1 MGGIQDTELEKCQ
14 SIEDIIEL
22 IKKRKQ
28 SFETEKENIKIHF
41 KDKTNHP
48 TDNVEVRGDKDI
60 LEEIKETSTKIIELY
75 EKCVE
80 YLEKYRDKISFEK
93 TVKFMKKICNF
104 ANEREVSNMN
114 TEVVAFN
121 FYCEECSRESN

>member
-28 SFETEKENIKIHF
+28 TFETEKDNIKMHF
-41 KDKTNHP
+41 KDKTDHP
-48 TDNVEVRGDKDI
+48 SENVEVRGNKNI
-60 LEEIKETSTKIIELY
+60 LEEIKETSEKIIILY

-80 YLEKYRDKISFEK
+80 YLEKYRDKISIEK
-93 TVKFMKKICNF
+93 TAKFMKKICNF

-114 TEVVAFN
+114 TEVIAFT
-121 FYCEECSRESN
+121 FYCEECSKE

>member
-1 MGGIQDTELEKCQ
+1 MGGIQDTEMEKCQ

-28 SFETEKENIKIHF
+28 TFETEKDNIKIHF
-41 KDKTNHP
+41 KDKTDHP
-48 TDNVEVRGDKDI
+48 SENVKVRGNKNI
-60 LEEIKETSTKIIELY
+60 LEEIKETSEKIIILY

-80 YLEKYRDKISFEK
+80 YLEKYRDKIPIEK

-114 TEVVAFN
+114 TEVIAFT
-121 FYCEECSRESN
+121 FYCEECSKE